1 MPPLAPA
8 RRNPSARN
16 NKPRAARAKQ
26 EMHPPL
32 YKAHPLCQPEVEEL
46 VRCHSEKPV
55 LKFFGACN
63 DAKHWLDT
71 CFREEKKLRKS
82 LNPRVSGA
90 EWVKAAP
97 GRAVDAPTPPA
108 AAGAAGGK

>member
-1 MPPLAPA
+1 
-8 RRNPSARN
+8 
-16 NKPRAARAKQ
+16 
-26 EMHPPL
+26 MHPPL

-46 VRCHSEKPV
+46 VRCHAEKPY

-108 AAGAAGGK
+108 AAAGAAGGK